1 MMEKQFLIAGFG
13 GQGVL
18 LIGQLIAKAA
28 MREGREVS
36 WMPSYGPEMR
46 GGEANCAVV
55 ISDEP
60 IGSPLVTEP
69 PILVAM
75 NKPSLLKFMPSM
87 PAGGLLLYNESLI
100 SGVELRG
107 DIQVIAVPCNA
118 IAEKLQNPRVS
129 NMAMLGAIQ
138 AATQAVSMDAL
149 TETLRD
155 WLGEKKAAMLPINL
169 QAVQEGQKLVG

>member
-1 MMEKQFLIAGFG
+1 
-13 GQGVL
+13 
-18 LIGQLIAKAA
+18 
-28 MREGREVS
+28 MRNTERATTLVVPRCRY
-36 WMPSYGPEMR
+36 PSSSISTSETTFSSALGSSENPRPEMR

-55 ISDEP
+55 VSDEP

-75 NKPSLLKFMPSM
+75 NKPSLVKFMPSM

-100 SGVELRG
+100 SGVEPRA
-107 DIQVIAVPCNA
+107 DVRVIPVSCNA

-138 AATQAVSMDAL
+138 AATQAVSMEAL
-149 TETLRD
+149 TATLRD

-169 QAVQEGQKLVG
+169 EAVEAGRALVR